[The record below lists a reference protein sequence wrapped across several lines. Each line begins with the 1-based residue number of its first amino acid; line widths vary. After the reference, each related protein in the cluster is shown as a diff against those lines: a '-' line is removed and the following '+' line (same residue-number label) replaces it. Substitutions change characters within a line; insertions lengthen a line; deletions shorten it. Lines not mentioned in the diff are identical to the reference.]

1 MATRYIDVLI
11 CGWTFGGVTGLAFT
25 SKAATDISGSKC
37 KSSKHND
44 SKRKPRREL
53 VTFNLTTIS

>member
-1 MATRYIDVLI
+1 MDF
-11 CGWTFGGVTGLAFT
+11 WGVTGLACM
-25 SKAATDISGSKC
+25 SKAATYISGSKC
-37 KSSKHND
+37 KSSKHNH